1 MNTLSTVKPYVI
13 ALDLGGT
20 NSVFGIVDSR
30 GEIKATTTIKTRGYA
45 TADGYVDAACDA
57 LQLII
62 DQVGGIE
69 TVRAMGIGA
78 PNANYYKGTVEMTP
92 NIAWAHDSVVPL
104 ADMFSR
110 RLGVPVAIT
119 NDANAAAM
127 GEMTYGVARGM
138 KNFIM
143 LTLGTGV
150 GSGIVINGQVVYGHD
165 GFAGELGHMIV
176 KRNNGRLCGCGR
188 TGCLEA
194 YCSATGVARSAR
206 EFLEIRTEPSTL
218 RNLPI
223 ESITSKDVYDAAM
236 NGDKLAKD
244 VFEYTG
250 TILGEAMADMNVFS
264 SPEAFIL
271 FGGLAKSGELL
282 LKPLREAMDRSML
295 NVFKGKAKVLLSELK
310 DADAAVLGASALGW
324 EAKPMAPVTPAAAP
338 IVAAAPGAPGAPAAP
353 AAPIA
358 E

>member
-1 MNTLSTVKPYVI
+1 K
-13 ALDLGGT
+13 
-20 NSVFGIVDSR
+20 FGI
-30 GEIKATTTIKTRGYA
+30 
-45 TADGYVDAACDA
+45 
-57 LQLII
+57 
-62 DQVGGIE
+62 
-69 TVRAMGIGA
+69 
-78 PNANYYKGTVEMTP
+78 
-92 NIAWAHDSVVPL
+92 
-104 ADMFSR
+104 
-110 RLGVPVAIT
+110 PVAVT
-119 NDANAAAM
+119 NDANAAAI
-127 GEMTYGVARGM
+127 GEMTYGAARGM
-138 KNFIM
+138 KDFIM
-143 LTLGTGV
+143 ITLGTGV
-150 GSGIVINGQVVYGHD
+150 GSGVVVNGQVVYGHD
-165 GFAGELGHMIV
+165 GFAGELGHVIV

-206 EFLEIRTEPSTL
+206 EFLEIRNEPSVL

-223 ESITSKDVYDAAM
+223 ESITSKDVYDAAI

-250 TILGEAMADMNVFS
+250 TILGEAMADMMVFS

-282 LKPLREAMDRSML
+282 LRPLREAMERNML

-324 EAKPMAPVTPAAAP
+324 EAKVP
-338 IVAAAPGAPGAPAAP
+338 APAASTVAVSAP
-353 AAPIA
+353 AA